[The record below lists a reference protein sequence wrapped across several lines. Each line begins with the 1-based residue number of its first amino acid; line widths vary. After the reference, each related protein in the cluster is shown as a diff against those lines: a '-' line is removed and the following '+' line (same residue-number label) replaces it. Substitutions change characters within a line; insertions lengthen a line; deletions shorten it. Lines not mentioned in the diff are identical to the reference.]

1 MATTLPDMFGC
12 DFRAVN
18 LGGTVDGHLAL
29 TFENL
34 KDELRITNA
43 IKIANDNLAQS
54 LNYSG

>member
-1 MATTLPDMFGC
+1 MFGS

-29 TFENL
+29 RFEIL
-34 KDELRITNA
+34 KEDLRITNA
-43 IKIANDNLAQS
+43 AKIANDNLAQQ